1 MKPID
6 VMRYR
11 LAGGVVT
18 PLSVSAS
25 SSAGAPTVTAQV
37 TFADNGTYSN
47 GEDGGNWYLPTTA
60 GVGASYE
67 IKLDITSSN
76 LSGGA
81 TVGTYGSWLA
91 LSSDRTF
98 GVLRSSS
105 SPGTNSASGNLSI
118 RTGGV
123 TVVTGTFSF
132 SAEIA

>member
-6 VMRYR
+6 VMRFR
-11 LAGGVVT
+11 SLGAVVAT
-18 PLSVSAS
+18 VDVAAS
-25 SSAGAPTVTAQV
+25 SAAASPTVTAQV
-37 TFADNGTYSN
+37 TFATDGTYT
-47 GEDGGNWYLPTTA
+47 DGDSGNWYLPTTPNI
-60 GVGASYE
+60 GNSYE
-67 IKLDITSSN
+67 IKLDITSSF

-105 SPGTNSASGNLSI
+105 SPGTNSVSGNLSI
-118 RTGGV
+118 RIGGV

-132 SAEIA
+132 DAEIT

>member
-11 LAGGVVT
+11 STGGVVPSLT
-18 PLSVSAS
+18 ISAS
-25 SSAGAPTVTAQV
+25 SAAGSPTVTAQV
-37 TFADNGTYSN
+37 TFATDGTYT
-47 GEDGGNWYLPTTA
+47 DGDSGNWYLPTTPNI
-60 GVGASYE
+60 GNSYE

-81 TVGTYGSWLA
+81 TIGTYGSWLA

-105 SPGTNSASGNLSI
+105 SPGTNSVSGNLSI
-118 RTGGV
+118 RIGGV

-132 SAEIA
+132 DAEIT

>member
-11 LAGGVVT
+11 STGGVVPSLT
-18 PLSVSAS
+18 ISAS
-25 SSAGAPTVTAQV
+25 SAAGSPTVTAQV
-37 TFADNGTYSN
+37 TFATDGTYT
-47 GEDGGNWYLPTTA
+47 DGDSGNWYLPTTPNI
-60 GVGASYE
+60 GNLYD
-67 IKLDITSSN
+67 IKLDITSSA
-76 LSGGA
+76 LGGGA
-81 TVGTYGSWLA
+81 TIGTYGSWLA

-105 SPGTNSASGNLSI
+105 SPGANSVSGNLSI

-132 SAEIA
+132 DAEIT

>member
-11 LAGGVVT
+11 STGGVV
-18 PLSVSAS
+18 PSLSVSAS
-25 SSAGAPTVTAQV
+25 STAASPTVTAQV
-37 TFADNGTYSN
+37 AFNSNGTYS
-47 GEDGGNWYLPTTA
+47 DGDSGNWYLPTTT
-60 GVGASYE
+60 GIGASYD
-67 IKLDITSSN
+67 IKLDITSSA
-76 LSGGA
+76 LAGGA

-105 SPGTNSASGNLSI
+105 SAGTNSVSGNLSI

-123 TVVTGTFSF
+123 TVVTGTFAF
-132 SAEIA
+132 DAEII

>member
-11 LAGGVVT
+11 STGGVVN

-37 TFADNGTYSN
+37 TFADNGVYT
-47 GEDGGNWYLPTTA
+47 DGDAGNWYLPTTV
-60 GVGASYE
+60 GIGASYE

-76 LSGGA
+76 LAGGA
-81 TVGTYGSWLA
+81 TIGSYGSWLA

-98 GVLRSSS
+98 GVLRSSA
-105 SPGTNSASGNLSI
+105 SPGTNSVSGNLSI
-118 RTGGV
+118 RIGGG
-123 TVVTGTFSF
+123 TVVTGSFSF
-132 SAEIA
+132 DAEIV

>member
-11 LAGGVVT
+11 STGGVV
-18 PLSVSAS
+18 PSLAISAS
-25 SSAGAPTVTAQV
+25 SAAGSPTVTAQV
-37 TFADNGTYSN
+37 TFATDGTYT
-47 GEDGGNWYLPTTA
+47 DGDSGNWYLPTTPNI
-60 GVGASYE
+60 GNSYE
-67 IKLDITSSN
+67 IKLDITSSA
-76 LSGGA
+76 LGGGG
-81 TVGTYGSWLA
+81 TIGTYGSWLA

-105 SPGTNSASGNLSI
+105 SPGSTSVSGNLSI

-132 SAEIA
+132 DAEII